1 MAANFPYVS
10 GKTMVR
16 SEIRKTFLECAKKT
30 KGIIVITCSSFVGT
44 LGVLPAPGRCLPTLG
59 KVRLGDRAPDA
70 IRINVVK
77 LQCFDIPMFCLFVVC
92 LFKSFAKHNRGV
104 VLAMHR
110 C

>member
-1 MAANFPYVS
+1 M
-10 GKTMVR
+10 
-16 SEIRKTFLECAKKT
+16 
-30 KGIIVITCSSFVGT
+30 KGIIEVVITCNSFVGT

-77 LQCFDIPMFCLFVVC
+77 LQCFDIPMLCLFVVR